1 MRRHLP
7 LIALGILLLVMA
19 GLMIGPMRDETATV
33 DETTFM
39 GGLYACFRTGSTKI
53 ANGNHY
59 IA

>member
-1 MRRHLP
+1 